1 VGTGKTELQKVN
13 IGVLILSILLAV
25 GAVLVIVEA
34 GASQSTPY
42 VDTYGNTMSAATN
55 NTQDVIINGTAPVAG
70 LGGGAV
76 IFLAVLVLFV
86 SSFGVYKAFSSYGGN
101 RYSSRHG

>member
-1 VGTGKTELQKVN
+1 MN
-13 IGVLILSILLAV
+13 IGALILAVLLAA

-42 VDTYGNTMSAATN
+42 VDTYGDTPSLATN
-55 NTQDVIINGTAPVAG
+55 NTQGVIINGTAPVAG

-86 SSFGVYKAFSSYGGN
+86 ASFVVYRAATSHGSSG

>member
-1 VGTGKTELQKVN
+1 
-13 IGVLILSILLAV
+13 
-25 GAVLVIVEA
+25 
-34 GASQSTPY
+34 
-42 VDTYGNTMSAATN
+42 MSAATN
-55 NTQDVIINGTAPVAG
+55 NTQGVIINGTAPAAG

-86 SSFGVYKAFSSYGGN
+86 ASFGVYKAFSSYGGN

>member
-1 VGTGKTELQKVN
+1 VN
-13 IGVLILSILLAV
+13 IGVLILAILMAA

-34 GASQSTPY
+34 GANQSVPY

-55 NTQDVIINGTAPVAG
+55 NTQGVIINGTSPVAG

-76 IFLAVLVLFV
+76 IFLAVLVLFIA
-86 SSFGVYKAFSSYGGN
+86 SLLVYKAVSSYGGN